1 MTVTGAGRAHVPYRN
16 DEEHEPHP
24 VSVGVLF
31 GAGTPIAKLLLDSVS
46 PCLVAGL
53 LYLGCGA
60 LAVGGGGRCQCL
72 WFRVRLTC
80 KRMPREYG
88 SRAS

>member
-1 MTVTGAGRAHVPYRN
+1 MTVTGAGRTHVPHRN
-16 DEEHEPHP
+16 DEEHEAHP

-53 LYLGCGA
+53 LYLGSGPWRSAGAAAANVSGSGCG
-60 LAVGGGGRCQCL
+60 
-72 WFRVRLTC
+72 
-80 KRMPREYG
+80 
-88 SRAS
+88 